1 MGRTNYSMAIL
12 PPNSTEGK
20 LDTKAIANIVSE
32 VEYDDDDILGKKV
45 WSRDELI
52 FLFSGLD
59 GYGSTPE
66 LSKVVYNESNIAE
79 IRNHL
84 SSNITT
90 VNQSL
95 TTNVNTLSNR
105 IITLDS
111 GINDRFV
118 NSTLRVKDIAIGD
131 YILSDQ
137 NGELTIKRNDEN
149 VETVIKS
156 DQFKVGDSYKLMQN
170 VDGNITI
177 KSILDDAEMF
187 TLVRQESQD

>member
-32 VEYDDDDILGKKV
+32 VEYDDNDILGKKV

-90 VNQSL
+90 VNHSL
-95 TTNVNTLSNR
+95 TTNVSTLSNK
-105 IITLDS
+105 ITTLDN

-118 NSTLRVKDIAIGD
+118 NSTLRVKDIAIGN

-137 NGELTIKRNDEN
+137 NGELTVKRNDEN
-149 VETVIKS
+149 LETVIKS
-156 DQFKVGDSYKLMQN
+156 DQFKVGDSYKLTQN